1 MQMLPGD
8 ITTYKKFHKYVSLAM
23 PEVVHVSRIIN
34 EIKKQ
39 AGTITADKIKEALA
53 WGKGPVIKVE
63 VMAEAGKFTPG
74 TNTIKIR
81 KLRVE
86 QFEAG
91 KGLVTA
97 PNGKLVYYVGV
108 ILLHELTHW
117 ADDQDGVDNPLEEG
131 DEFEKA
137 IYGGVVHAP

>member
-1 MQMLPGD
+1 MQMSAGD
-8 ITTYKKFHKYVSLAM
+8 IKTYKKFYKYVSLSM
-23 PEVVHVSRIIN
+23 PGVASVTKIIN
-34 EIKKQ
+34 EIQKE
-39 AGTITADKIKEALA
+39 AGTISTAKIKEALL
-53 WGKGPVIKVE
+53 WGKGPMVQVE
-63 VMAEAGKFTPG
+63 DMEDAGEFTPG

-81 KLRVE
+81 KARVE

-91 KGLVTA
+91 KGLVKA

-137 IYGGVVHAP
+137 IYGGVIHAP

>member
-1 MQMLPGD
+1 MQMSADD
-8 ITTYKKFHKYVSLAM
+8 IKTYKKFYKYVSLSM
-23 PEVVHVSRIIN
+23 PEVAGVTKIIN
-34 EIKKQ
+34 EIQKE
-39 AGTITADKIKEALA
+39 AGTISTAKIKEALL
-53 WGKGPVIKVE
+53 WGKGPMVKVE
-63 VMAEAGKFTPG
+63 DMDDAGEFTPG

-81 KLRVE
+81 KTRVE

-91 KGLVTA
+91 KGLVKA

-137 IYGGVVHAP
+137 IYGGVIHAP